1 MASLAFDF
9 VLVVETAD
17 FGKQGR
23 IGSPARNELG
33 HGRGV
38 GRCNIFAHARRQPAA
53 VVMLA
58 AFLRSWLRRE
68 PRHPDTEVRA
78 LLRREQSFWK
88 LGARLGEA
96 TGRRRD

>member
-9 VLVVETAD
+9 VLLVETAD

-38 GRCNIFAHARRQPAA
+38 GRCNIFAHARRQPA
-53 VVMLA
+53 
-58 AFLRSWLRRE
+58 RQGE
-68 PRHPDTEVRA
+68 RHGQNQRQSQTPDQA
-78 LLRREQSFWK
+78 
-88 LGARLGEA
+88 G
-96 TGRRRD
+96 